1 LTFPKKG
8 RIFVSRGKK
17 WNFVGIDGGSV
28 FTGSFFHTMDSK
40 GRVSIPARY
49 REILKERKDRHLIL
63 TNFGGY
69 VLAFPQSEW
78 LKIEQKFAELPLFKK
93 ELRAFQRFL
102 ISGVEECLLDRQGR
116 ILVPPNLRDYAG
128 LSREVCLVGAIRCF
142 EIWDRNTFESHRKV
156 LEESIDEEML
166 HELLI

>member
-1 LTFPKKG
+1 M
-8 RIFVSRGKK
+8 
-17 WNFVGIDGGSV
+17 
-28 FTGSFFHTMDSK
+28 FTGSYFHTMDNK

-49 REILKERKDRHLIL
+49 REILKERKDRQIIL

-78 LKIEQKFAELPLFKK
+78 NKIEAKFAEQPLFRKDV
-93 ELRAFQRFL
+93 RAFQRFL
-102 ISGVEECLLDRQGR
+102 ISGVEECPLDRQGR
-116 ILVPPNLRDYAG
+116 ILVPPNLRDYAR

-142 EIWDRNTFESHRKV
+142 EVWDRQTFESHRKQ
-156 LEESIDEEML
+156 LEETIDEGML

>member
-1 LTFPKKG
+1 M
-8 RIFVSRGKK
+8 
-17 WNFVGIDGGSV
+17 
-28 FTGSFFHTMDSK
+28 FTGSYFHTMDNK

-49 REILKERKDRHLIL
+49 REILKDRKDRQIIL

-78 LKIEQKFAELPLFKK
+78 SKIEAKFAEQPLFRKD
-93 ELRAFQRFL
+93 LRNFQRFL

-116 ILVPPNLRDYAG
+116 ILVPPNLRDYAR

-142 EIWDRNTFESHRKV
+142 EIWDRSTFEAHRKQ
-156 LEESIDEEML
+156 LEESIDEVML

>member
-1 LTFPKKG
+1 M
-8 RIFVSRGKK
+8 
-17 WNFVGIDGGSV
+17 
-28 FTGSFFHTMDSK
+28 FTGSYFHTMDNK

-49 REILKERKDRHLIL
+49 REILKDRKDRQIIL

-78 LKIEQKFAELPLFKK
+78 SKIEAKFAEQPLFRK
-93 ELRAFQRFL
+93 ELRDFQRFL

-116 ILVPPNLRDYAG
+116 ILVSPNLRNYAR

-142 EIWDRNTFESHRKV
+142 EIWDRTTFESHRRE
-156 LEESIDEEML
+156 LEETIDEAML

>member
-1 LTFPKKG
+1 M
-8 RIFVSRGKK
+8 
-17 WNFVGIDGGSV
+17 
-28 FTGSFFHTMDSK
+28 FTGSYFHTMDNK

-49 REILKERKDRHLIL
+49 REILKDRKDRQIIL

-78 LKIEQKFAELPLFKK
+78 STIEAKLAEQPLFRKDV
-93 ELRAFQRFL
+93 RDFQRFL

-116 ILVPPNLRDYAG
+116 ILVPPNLRDYAR

-142 EIWDRNTFESHRKV
+142 EIWDRSTFESHRKE
-156 LEESIDEEML
+156 LEESIDEVML